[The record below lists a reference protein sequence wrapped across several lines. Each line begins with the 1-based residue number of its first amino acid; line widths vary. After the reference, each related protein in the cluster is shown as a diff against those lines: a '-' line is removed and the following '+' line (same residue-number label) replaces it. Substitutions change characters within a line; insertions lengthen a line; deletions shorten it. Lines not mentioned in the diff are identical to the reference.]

1 MIQTLTMAAA
11 PSVSLFFNGLNRS
24 SLSTSVFLPRP
35 ISPKIGGLTITCVRF
50 GGVEIPNGKRV
61 EYSLQYIHGIGRSMS
76 RQILANLSLENK
88 ITKDLR
94 EEELANVRAGVS
106 KYMIE
111 GDLVSNFENRLCSK
125 LKNCEN
131 ESELCKS
138 SRIVH
143 CCFSFFFICNPLSFW
158 LFVGEGM
165 EEGEF
170 SEAREDLAALEKD
183 YEEVGA
189 EGADDEEEEGDEY

>member
-111 GDLVSNFENRLCSK
+111 GDLFLYNQSRSGFNCACSNCR
-125 LKNCEN
+125 
-131 ESELCKS
+131 ES
-138 SRIVH
+138 
-143 CCFSFFFICNPLSFW
+143 FFICNPLSFW